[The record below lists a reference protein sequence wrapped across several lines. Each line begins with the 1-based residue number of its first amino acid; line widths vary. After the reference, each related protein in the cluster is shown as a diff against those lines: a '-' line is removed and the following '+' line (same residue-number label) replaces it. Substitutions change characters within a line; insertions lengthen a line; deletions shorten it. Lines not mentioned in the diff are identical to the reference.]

1 MPLLQLLIWRL
12 CVCLDQQEG
21 LASVPSYLLM
31 QGRLDIFMCQAQR
44 LTWYLQR
51 QVPRANTE
59 GTNTASVIGCTYY
72 VVVGIIWSIIWYVG
86 LDPIKW
92 MMAYILNEDGFRDRK
107 VRACTEV
114 CMP

>member
-1 MPLLQLLIWRL
+1 MAWTL
-12 CVCLDQQEG
+12 E
-21 LASVPSYLLM
+21 
-31 QGRLDIFMCQAQR
+31 
-44 LTWYLQR
+44 R

-107 VRACTEV
+107 VRARPNACRVQEYVSAALIRVRLHPSAEPVLQLHTHAAALRGRTQRMEAY
-114 CMP
+114 